1 MSIAPDDI
9 GSVERGQVREKSIV
23 SDDAAS
29 TSTVRKVLKV
39 LRDPGLAAAL
49 LKAQLCMRGKAR
61 LPLSVRLYGR
71 IYFRSGGCKIWSW
84 CLLGGKRCPYRNC
97 LAQ

>member
-1 MSIAPDDI
+1 MSIASDDI
-9 GSVERGQVREKSIV
+9 GSVESGQVREKSIV

-49 LKAQLCMRGKAR
+49 LKAQL
-61 LPLSVRLYGR
+61 
-71 IYFRSGGCKIWSW
+71 
-84 CLLGGKRCPYRNC
+84 
-97 LAQ
+97 